1 METAK
6 VDIRKLQLLND
17 RISQTIDALNQV
29 RMSVH
34 GLSHAS
40 PLGQLGVGYPQLAG
54 QPFAGQTFGY
64 PQVPQFQTAVGM
76 ASPWGLGHTSP
87 VVDPLSAMRY
97 AQAAQA
103 QLQAAQLQAAQL
115 AAISPWLGGLSHSS
129 PEILDPFLTARY
141 VQTFPYALTP
151 IPVS

>member
-34 GLSHAS
+34 GLSHAN
-40 PLGQLGVGYPQLAG
+40 PLGQLGAGYPQIGAQQFAG
-54 QPFAGQTFGY
+54 QPFACQPFAGQPFGY
-64 PQVPQFQTAVGM
+64 PQVPQFQTGVGM

-87 VVDPLSAMRY
+87 VVDPLSAMRH
-97 AQAAQA
+97 AQVA

-115 AAISPWLGGLSHSS
+115 
-129 PEILDPFLTARY
+129 
-141 VQTFPYALTP
+141 
-151 IPVS
+151 